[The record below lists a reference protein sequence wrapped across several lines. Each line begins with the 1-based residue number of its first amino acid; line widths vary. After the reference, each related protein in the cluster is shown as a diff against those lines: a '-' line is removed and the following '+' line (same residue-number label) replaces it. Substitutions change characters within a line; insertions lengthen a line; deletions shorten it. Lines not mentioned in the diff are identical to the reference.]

1 MSPDRFG
8 RNAAYADP
16 LAATALSGLQHNGG
30 GCDAQV
36 VGDEAKEGPV
46 GGAFDRCRGYS
57 RQKLGIRAD
66 TLDSIRAPAGREA
79 NVELSGWLNATDQAS
94 GGGRRASGSIVTSI
108 AW

>member
-1 MSPDRFG
+1 VSPDRFG
-8 RNAAYADP
+8 CNAGYADP
-16 LAATALSGLQHNGG
+16 LAATALSGLQHDGG
-30 GCDAQV
+30 RCDAQV
-36 VGDEAKEGPV
+36 VCDEAKEGLV

-79 NVELSGWLNATDQAS
+79 NVELSGSLHLTDQPS
-94 GGGRRASGSIVTSI
+94 GAGRRASGSIVTTI